1 MTDENFDRIKACA
14 VSILGVEADKVTPE
28 ARFMEDLDA
37 DSLDIVEFVQ
47 ELEEEFSIEIDGEE
61 LEDISTVGQAHE
73 LIKSKL

>member
-14 VSILGVEADKVTPE
+14 VNILGVEADKVTPQ

-47 ELEEEFSIEIDGEE
+47 ELEEEFSIEIQEEE
-61 LEDISTVGQAHE
+61 LEDISTVGQAHD